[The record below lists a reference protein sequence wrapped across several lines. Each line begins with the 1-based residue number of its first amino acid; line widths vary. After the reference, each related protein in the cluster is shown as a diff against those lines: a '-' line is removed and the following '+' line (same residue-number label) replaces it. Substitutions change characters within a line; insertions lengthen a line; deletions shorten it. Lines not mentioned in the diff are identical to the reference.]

1 MLVSVNERASLSRII
16 VSVTEPNLNPEHM
29 EGHPMALV
37 QSDITSENNLDILGQ
52 LYFKQDSGYAQG
64 PML

>member
-1 MLVSVNERASLSRII
+1 MLVSVNERASLSRIS
-16 VSVTEPNLNPEHM
+16 VSVTEANLKPEHV
-29 EGHPMALV
+29 EGHPMGLV
-37 QSDITSENNLDILGQ
+37 QSDITSVNNLDILGQ